1 MSASPSLLRRAV
13 LATLVAGAALAAGPL
28 AQAANDW
35 PNKPMTLV
43 VPFPPGS
50 SPDLIARAVAEPV
63 AASLGQPIV
72 IENKPGAGGN
82 IGTRQVA
89 QAKPDG
95 YTILFTINGPLVTA
109 PRLYQ
114 KTLGYDPVKDLA
126 PVSLIATS
134 PNVLVVNPDIPANTL
149 QEFVDLVKSKPG
161 TYNYGSVGPG
171 SASHLAMEMFKS
183 ESGTD
188 LLHVPYSGFPQ
199 VITAIMAGDVHSGF
213 MVPAIAMPQVEAGKA
228 KALAISSSEPSPL
241 LADVDTVANQGMPG
255 FEAISWQAILVPAG
269 TPEPIVQRLNQE
281 IDAALKDEKVR
292 QLLDKA
298 YFSPVGGSPDVLAQ
312 QIQDETGRWTAVID
326 SLNLSLD

>member
-1 MSASPSLLRRAV
+1 MPALPSSLRRAL
-13 LATLVAGAALAAGPL
+13 LATLAAGAALSAGPL
-28 AQAANDW
+28 AHAADSW
-35 PNKPMTLV
+35 PSKPMTLV

-50 SPDLIARAVAEPV
+50 SPDLIARAVAEPL
-63 AASLGQPIV
+63 ATSLGQPIV

-95 YTILFTINGPLVTA
+95 YSILFTINGPLVTA

-114 KTLGYDPVKDLA
+114 KTLGYDPVQDLA

-134 PNVLVVNPDIPANTL
+134 PNVLVVNPEIPASTL
-149 QEFVDLVKSKPG
+149 QEFVALVKDNPA
-161 TYNYGSVGPG
+161 TYNYGSVGAG

-213 MVPAIAMPQVEAGKA
+213 MVPAIAMPQVAAGKT
-228 KALAISSSEPSPL
+228 KALAISSLEPSPL
-241 LADVDTVANQGMPG
+241 LADIDTVANQGMPG

-269 TPEPIVQRLNQE
+269 TPDAIVQRLNQE
-281 IDAALKDEKVR
+281 IDVVLKDEKVR

-298 YFSPVGGSPDVLAQ
+298 YFSPVGGSPDVLAK
-312 QIQDETGRWTAVID
+312 QIQDETGNWTTVID